1 MLKKQFLLVMLLVMA
16 AIGASASTW
25 KIHPYYVDSKIQNIF
40 DTGDKV
46 YYLNSNRLFEF
57 DKATSTTIAL
67 NRHNKLSD
75 NTISDIYYDYERNLL
90 FIAYANSNLDVIDGN
105 GHLTNI
111 SGIKNM
117 VSVVHNFQIIYGG
130 ELASHIGKPIN
141 DINFGNGIAYVAVG
155 YGYVTIDEE
164 TLKITKNYDLGQGVC
179 INSVAPMGDQ
189 LLILSNNRC
198 YYGAPGDPDPLKNYQ
213 NVTGSFT
220 GCKMLPIDD
229 HQVFL
234 YGTRI
239 LYNFDFSSTTPS
251 LTSLVSYSAAS
262 GAKVINVQ
270 RTPSGFFANISGYA
284 ACYTVN
290 AAGKVATQFNSVLSG
305 CSSNPNGDGT
315 VWICDANGLHINGNS
330 AYYKVNSLT
339 TDAPFWLKYNA
350 TLNKLYVGV
359 SAPNLI
365 SPNTVYTIP
374 NVINTYDGVN
384 WADATAYTASGAGYA
399 FEFDPLDPHTYVRVS
414 WNKGIYQVTDDVL
427 KVNYTYSNAAI
438 ARYKPI
444 PAFDNYGNLW
454 TVSSYNTNTGP
465 AYPNPTSVL
474 THDKLGSKTKT
485 DWFIPSGMSKLV
497 TGSFQRSQFI
507 IPKKNNV
514 KIFSDCDYNSA
525 PTGVIYC
532 WDNENVDPT
541 VDNYKMSIINKFV
554 DQNNNMID
562 WIYLC
567 RFKEDKDGMIWVGHT
582 TGLFMF
588 DPDVVFDETPHA
600 IRPYASKFS
609 EGKGYLCEG
618 YSVYDIGVDRSNN
631 KWIASDNGLY
641 YVSPDGS
648 EVYNHFT
655 TDNSDLPSDVVYSVE
670 CDTVNERVYIVTD
683 NGFAEY
689 VPQGDAA
696 ALNFDNVYAFP
707 NPVEPDFTGMVKIV
721 GLMDN
726 SYVTIT
732 DRNGAVVAQ
741 FGPVMGSAL
750 WDGSGENGERV
761 PTGLYNVYAAQGA
774 QPATTGVPRATIMII
789 K

>member
-46 YYLNSNRLFEF
+46 YYLNSARLFEF

-67 NRHNKLSD
+67 NRQNKLSD
-75 NTISDIYYDYERNLL
+75 NTISDIYYDCERNLL
-90 FIAYANSNLDVIDGN
+90 FVAYANSNIDVIDGN
-105 GHLTNI
+105 GVVTNI
-111 SGIKNM
+111 NGIKNM
-117 VSVVHNFQIIYGG
+117 VSVVHNFQIINGG

-179 INSVAPMGDQ
+179 INSVAPMGD
-189 LLILSNNRC
+189 LLLMLSNNRC

-220 GCKMLPIDD
+220 GCKMYPIDD
-229 HQVFL
+229 HSVFVF
-234 YGTRI
+234 GSTSGV
-239 LYNFDFSSTTPS
+239 YNYDFSGTTPS
-251 LTSLVSYSAAS
+251 LSKLFDGKAT
-262 GAKVINVQ
+262 NVQ
-270 RTPSGFFANISGYA
+270 RTPTGFFANMPGTA
-284 ACYTVN
+284 ACYSIDET
-290 AAGKVATQFNSVLSG
+290 GKTPTKFKSVLSA

-315 VWICDANGLHINGNS
+315 VWMCDANGLHINGNTN
-330 AYYKVNSLT
+330 YYKINSLT

-350 TLNKLYVGV
+350 TLNKLYVSN
-359 SAPNLI
+359 SAPIFNTL
-365 SPNTVYTIP
+365 PNSTPYTNP
-374 NVINTYDGVN
+374 NVTNTYDGVN
-384 WADATAYTASGAGYA
+384 WANATPYTGANTNSYA
-399 FEFDPLDPHTYVRVS
+399 FVFDPLDPHTYVRHS
-414 WNKGIYQVTDDVL
+414 WNKGIFQVTDDAQ
-427 KVNYTYSNAAI
+427 KANYTRNNAAI
-438 ARYKPI
+438 GAYVDV
-444 PAFDNYGNLW
+444 AFDNYGNLW
-454 TVSSYNTNTGP
+454 TVSSYGSYAP
-465 AYPNPTSVL
+465 ANPTSVL
-474 THDKLGSKTKT
+474 THDKLGSTRKT

-497 TGSFQRSQFI
+497 TSSFQRSQFI
-507 IPKKNNV
+507 IPRKNNV
-514 KIFSDCDYNSA
+514 KIWSDCDYNSA

-554 DQNNNMID
+554 DQNNSMID
-562 WIYLC
+562 WIYLS

-618 YSVYDIGVDRSNN
+618 YSVYDIGVDRDNN
-631 KWIASDNGLY
+631 KWIASNNGLY

-707 NPVEPDFTGMVKIV
+707 NPVEPDFTGMVKIA

-774 QPATTGVPRATIMII
+774 QPATTGTPHTTVMII

>member
-46 YYLNSNRLFEF
+46 YYLNSARLFEF

-67 NRHNKLSD
+67 NRQNKLSD
-75 NTISDIYYDYERNLL
+75 NTISDIYYDCERNLL
-90 FIAYANSNLDVIDGN
+90 FVAYANSNIDVIDGN
-105 GHLTNI
+105 GVVTNI
-111 SGIKNM
+111 NGIKNM
-117 VSVVHNFQIIYGG
+117 VSVVHNFQIINGG

-179 INSVAPMGDQ
+179 INSVAPMGD
-189 LLILSNNRC
+189 LLLMLSNNRC

-213 NVTGSFT
+213 NVTGSFS
-220 GCKMLPIDD
+220 GCKMYPIDD
-229 HQVFL
+229 HSVFVF
-234 YGTRI
+234 GSTSGV
-239 LYNFDFSSTTPS
+239 YNYDFSGTTPS
-251 LTSLVSYSAAS
+251 LSKLFDGKAT
-262 GAKVINVQ
+262 NVQ
-270 RTPSGFFANISGYA
+270 RTPTGFFANMPGTA
-284 ACYTVN
+284 ACYSINET
-290 AAGKVATQFNSVLSG
+290 GKTPTKFKSVLSA

-315 VWICDANGLHINGNS
+315 VWMCDANGLHINGNS

-350 TLNKLYVGV
+350 TLNKLYVSN
-359 SAPNLI
+359 SAPIFNTL
-365 SPNTVYTIP
+365 PNSTPYTNP
-374 NVINTYDGVN
+374 NVTNTYDGVN
-384 WADATAYTASGAGYA
+384 WANATPYTGANTNSYA
-399 FEFDPLDPHTYVRVS
+399 FVFDPLDPHTYVRHS
-414 WNKGIYQVTDDVL
+414 WNKGIFQVTDDAQ
-427 KVNYTYSNAAI
+427 KANYTRNNAAI
-438 ARYKPI
+438 GAYVDV
-444 PAFDNYGNLW
+444 AFDNYGNLW
-454 TVSSYNTNTGP
+454 TVSSYGSYAT
-465 AYPNPTSVL
+465 ANPTSVL
-474 THDKLGSKTKT
+474 THDKLGSTRKT

-497 TGSFQRSQFI
+497 TSSFQRSQFI
-507 IPKKNNV
+507 IPRKNNV
-514 KIFSDCDYNSA
+514 KIWSDCDYNSA

-554 DQNNNMID
+554 DQNNSMID
-562 WIYLC
+562 WIYLS

-618 YSVYDIGVDRSNN
+618 YSVYDIGVDRDNN
-631 KWIASDNGLY
+631 KWIASNNGLY

-707 NPVEPDFTGMVKIV
+707 NPVEPDFTGMVKIA

-774 QPATTGVPRATIMII
+774 QPATTGEPRATIMII

>member
-46 YYLNSNRLFEF
+46 YYLNSARLFEF

-67 NRHNKLSD
+67 NRQNKLSD
-75 NTISDIYYDYERNLL
+75 NTISDIYYDCERNLL
-90 FIAYANSNLDVIDGN
+90 FVAYANSNIDVIDGN
-105 GHLTNI
+105 GVVTNI
-111 SGIKNM
+111 NGIKNM
-117 VSVVHNFQIIYGG
+117 VSVVHNFQIINGG

-179 INSVAPMGDQ
+179 INSVAPMGD
-189 LLILSNNRC
+189 LLLMLSNNRC

-213 NVTGSFT
+213 NVTGSFS
-220 GCKMLPIDD
+220 GCKMYPIDD
-229 HQVFL
+229 HSVFVF
-234 YGTRI
+234 GSTSGV
-239 LYNFDFSSTTPS
+239 YNYDFSGTTPS
-251 LTSLVSYSAAS
+251 LSKLFDGKAT
-262 GAKVINVQ
+262 NVQ
-270 RTPSGFFANISGYA
+270 RTPTGFFANMPGTA
-284 ACYTVN
+284 ACYSIDET
-290 AAGKVATQFNSVLSG
+290 GKTPTKFKSVLSA

-315 VWICDANGLHINGNS
+315 VWMCDANGLHINGNS

-350 TLNKLYVGV
+350 TLNKLYVSN
-359 SAPNLI
+359 SAPIFNTL
-365 SPNTVYTIP
+365 PNSTPYTNP
-374 NVINTYDGVN
+374 NVTNTYDGVN
-384 WADATAYTASGAGYA
+384 WANATPYTGANTNSYA
-399 FEFDPLDPHTYVRVS
+399 FVFDPLDPHTYVRHS
-414 WNKGIYQVTDDVL
+414 WNKGIFQVTDDAQ
-427 KVNYTYSNAAI
+427 KANYTRNNAAI
-438 ARYKPI
+438 GAYVDV
-444 PAFDNYGNLW
+444 AFDNYGNLW
-454 TVSSYNTNTGP
+454 TVSSYGSYAT
-465 AYPNPTSVL
+465 ANPTSVL
-474 THDKLGSKTKT
+474 THDKLGSTRKT

-497 TGSFQRSQFI
+497 TSSFQRSQFI
-507 IPKKNNV
+507 IPRKNNV
-514 KIFSDCDYNSA
+514 KIWSDCDYNSA

-554 DQNNNMID
+554 DQNNSMID
-562 WIYLC
+562 WIYLS

-618 YSVYDIGVDRSNN
+618 YSVYDIGVDRDNN
-631 KWIASDNGLY
+631 KWIASNNGLY

-707 NPVEPDFTGMVKIV
+707 NPVEPDFTGMVKIA

-774 QPATTGVPRATIMII
+774 QPATTGTPHTTVMII

>member
-46 YYLNSNRLFEF
+46 YYLNSARLFEF

-67 NRHNKLSD
+67 NRQNKLSD
-75 NTISDIYYDYERNLL
+75 NTISDIYYDCERNLL
-90 FIAYANSNLDVIDGN
+90 FVAYANSNIDVIDGN
-105 GHLTNI
+105 GVVTNI
-111 SGIKNM
+111 NGIKNM
-117 VSVVHNFQIIYGG
+117 VSVVHNFQIINGG

-179 INSVAPMGDQ
+179 INSVAPMGD
-189 LLILSNNRC
+189 LLLMLSNNRC

-220 GCKMLPIDD
+220 GCKMYPIDD
-229 HQVFL
+229 HSVFVF
-234 YGTRI
+234 GSTSGV
-239 LYNFDFSSTTPS
+239 YNYDFSGTTPS
-251 LTSLVSYSAAS
+251 LSKLFDGKAT
-262 GAKVINVQ
+262 NVQ
-270 RTPSGFFANISGYA
+270 RTPTGFFANMPGTA
-284 ACYTVN
+284 ACYSIDET
-290 AAGKVATQFNSVLSG
+290 GKTPTKFKSVLSA

-315 VWICDANGLHINGNS
+315 VWMCDANGLHINGNS

-350 TLNKLYVGV
+350 TLNKLYVSN
-359 SAPNLI
+359 SAPIFNTL
-365 SPNTVYTIP
+365 PNSTPYTNP
-374 NVINTYDGVN
+374 NVTNTYDGVN
-384 WADATAYTASGAGYA
+384 WANATPYTGANTNSYA
-399 FEFDPLDPHTYVRVS
+399 FVFDPLDPHTYVRHS
-414 WNKGIYQVTDDVL
+414 WNKGIFQVTDDAQ
-427 KVNYTYSNAAI
+427 KANYTRNNAAI
-438 ARYKPI
+438 GAYVDV
-444 PAFDNYGNLW
+444 AFDNYGNLW
-454 TVSSYNTNTGP
+454 TVSSYGSYAT
-465 AYPNPTSVL
+465 ANPTSVL
-474 THDKLGSKTKT
+474 THDKLGSTRKT

-497 TGSFQRSQFI
+497 TSSFQRSQFI
-507 IPKKNNV
+507 IPRKNNV
-514 KIFSDCDYNSA
+514 KIWSDCDYNSA

-554 DQNNNMID
+554 DQNNSMID
-562 WIYLC
+562 WIYLS

-618 YSVYDIGVDRSNN
+618 YSVYDIGVDRDNN
-631 KWIASDNGLY
+631 KWIASNNGLY

-707 NPVEPDFTGMVKIV
+707 NPVEPDFTGMVKIA

-774 QPATTGVPRATIMII
+774 QPATTGTPHTTVMII

>member
-67 NRHNKLSD
+67 NRQNKLSD
-75 NTISDIYYDYERNLL
+75 NTISDIYYDCERNLL
-90 FIAYANSNLDVIDGN
+90 FVAYANSNIDVIDGN
-105 GHLTNI
+105 GVVTNI
-111 SGIKNM
+111 NGIKNM
-117 VSVVHNFQIIYGG
+117 VSVVHNFQIINGG

-179 INSVAPMGDQ
+179 INSVAPMGD
-189 LLILSNNRC
+189 LLLMLSNNRC

-220 GCKMLPIDD
+220 GCKMYPIDD
-229 HQVFL
+229 HSVFVF
-234 YGTRI
+234 GTTSGV
-239 LYNFDFSSTTPS
+239 YNYDFSGTTPS
-251 LTSLVSYSAAS
+251 LSKLFDGKAT
-262 GAKVINVQ
+262 NVQ
-270 RTPSGFFANISGYA
+270 RTPTGFFANMPGTA
-284 ACYTVN
+284 ACYSIDET
-290 AAGKVATQFNSVLSG
+290 GKTPTKFKSVLSA

-315 VWICDANGLHINGNS
+315 VWMCDANGLHINGNTN
-330 AYYKVNSLT
+330 YYKINSLT

-350 TLNKLYVGV
+350 TLNKLYVSN
-359 SAPNLI
+359 SAPIFNTL
-365 SPNTVYTIP
+365 PNSTPYTNP
-374 NVINTYDGVN
+374 NVTNTYDGVN
-384 WADATAYTASGAGYA
+384 WANATPYTGANTNSYA
-399 FEFDPLDPHTYVRVS
+399 FVFDPLDPHTYVRHS
-414 WNKGIYQVTDDVL
+414 WNKGIFQVTDDAQ
-427 KVNYTYSNAAI
+427 KANYTRNNAAI
-438 ARYKPI
+438 GAYVDV
-444 PAFDNYGNLW
+444 AFDNYGNLW
-454 TVSSYNTNTGP
+454 TVSSYGSYAP
-465 AYPNPTSVL
+465 ANPTSVL
-474 THDKLGSKTKT
+474 THDKLGSTRKT

-497 TGSFQRSQFI
+497 TSSFQRSQFI
-507 IPKKNNV
+507 IPRKNNV
-514 KIFSDCDYNSA
+514 KIWSDCDYNSA

-554 DQNNNMID
+554 DQNNSMID
-562 WIYLC
+562 WIYLS

-618 YSVYDIGVDRSNN
+618 YSVYDIGVDRDNN
-631 KWIASDNGLY
+631 KWIASNNGLY

-670 CDTVNERVYIVTD
+670 CDTVNERVYIATD

-689 VPQGDAA
+689 VPHGDAA

-707 NPVEPDFTGMVKIV
+707 NPVEPDFTGMIKIAD
-721 GLMDN
+721 LMDN
-726 SYVTIT
+726 SYVAIT
-732 DRNGAVVAQ
+732 DRNGNVVAQ